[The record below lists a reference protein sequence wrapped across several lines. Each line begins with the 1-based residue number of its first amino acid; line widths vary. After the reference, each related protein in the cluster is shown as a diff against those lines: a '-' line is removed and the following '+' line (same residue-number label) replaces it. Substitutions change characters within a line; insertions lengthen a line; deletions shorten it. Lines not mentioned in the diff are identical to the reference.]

1 MTSVDGYKGCD
12 YDEHSKQA
20 ERIHALTAERDAY
33 ILKQKVWEEANDELR
48 SADIVLRR
56 QITTLEQQVRKLKKE
71 RNRYKKALRDI
82 VALYDNE
89 DTNILDFL
97 NVAEQALKN
106 T

>member
-56 QITTLEQQVRKLKKE
+56 QIDKLREALQNIFENPTTKP
-71 RNRYKKALRDI
+71 NALR
-82 VALYDNE
+82 AAAYDAWVE
-89 DTNILDFL
+89 TQ
-97 NVAEQALKN
+97 E
-106 T
+106 